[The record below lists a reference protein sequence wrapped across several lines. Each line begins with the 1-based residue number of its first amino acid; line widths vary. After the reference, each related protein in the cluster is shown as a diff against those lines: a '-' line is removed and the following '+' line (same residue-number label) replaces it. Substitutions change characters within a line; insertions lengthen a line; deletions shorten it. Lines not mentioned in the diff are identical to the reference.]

1 MVGIGTL
8 LNMAGIIVG
17 GGLGLTIG
25 NRISDA
31 YRQMVMTA
39 CGICL
44 VFIGA
49 AGVLAEMLVFKDG
62 RLVSTGAVTL
72 LVCMSAGSFF
82 GRID

>member
-1 MVGIGTL
+1 MVGFGTL
-8 LNMAGIIVG
+8 LNMVGIIAG

-25 NRISDA
+25 NRISEA
-31 YRQMVMTA
+31 YRQMVMVA

-44 VFIGA
+44 IFIGA

-62 RLVSTGAVTL
+62 RLGIDRGCNLARL
-72 LVCMSAGSFF
+72 HVCRQFF